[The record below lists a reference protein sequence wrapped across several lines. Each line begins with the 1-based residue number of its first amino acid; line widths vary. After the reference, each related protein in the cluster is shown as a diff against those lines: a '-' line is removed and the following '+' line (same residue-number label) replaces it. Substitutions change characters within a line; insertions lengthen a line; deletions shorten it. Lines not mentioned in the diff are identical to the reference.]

1 METGATMTIDFS
13 NPAALDPDIRKAI
26 GVAINLVIT
35 APRLCPVQRTLLVSE
50 DFFDDAEVTIALTT
64 DAGIQ
69 DLNKTWRSKDSA
81 TDVLSWPAVN
91 VDEHLQPFL
100 VDIAIS
106 IDTASRQAATRMWN
120 LSDEVCLLAVHGFLH
135 LLGHDDDED
144 EDAAR
149 MRALERFA
157 VGKPLTLNG
166 DDHGEA

>member
-1 METGATMTIDFS
+1 METGAMMTIDFS

-100 VDIAIS
+100 GDIAIS